1 MVAFI
6 VFSSSAIYFLRRRA
20 EIAVVL
26 GLAAI
31 FITGALGVQVRN
43 SGGACGTNYV
53 QFGNDEVLV
62 TAHVTAE
69 GNLRDD
75 GIGGLRQRLD
85 VETEQI
91 TAGDQPATGH
101 FGVRVSIYQK
111 ESTNSKEAAPM
122 RLFGYGERLRFPAKL
137 VAPRNFGNP
146 GAFDYREYLAEHG
159 IAALASTK
167 AENIEALPGFVG
179 SRPEFWRSRVHR
191 SVIKK
196 VHALWPRDTGLMDAM
211 VIGEDAFIDR
221 STRVDFQRSGT
232 YHVLVVSGMNVSI
245 LAMVTFWTLRRLRL
259 GELVAGIATIVLTVS
274 YAVLTNVGPP
284 IWRATLMLVVYLCAR
299 WLYREK
305 SMLNAIGAA
314 ALALMVADPRVL
326 FGASFELT
334 FLCVWLVAAVGI
346 PLLERTLE
354 PIRRG
359 LRYLDSTGYDYA
371 LAPKIVQF
379 RLDLRMIAGRIGNF
393 LGRRIPLPLL
403 ALAARVIIGTCEL
416 LAISLVMQVG
426 LALPMAYYFH
436 RATVVALPAN
446 MLVVPLTEVLMPS
459 AVLAL
464 VLGYVSLLL
473 AKIPALV
480 AGAALEG
487 FVIVTAA
494 STLALAMLLIRRR
507 AILAGVGLAALAFS
521 AFWIC
526 AGPVHPQVQ
535 AGALEVTTID
545 VSQGDSILLVSPS
558 GQTLLVDAGGLPRW
572 AHSELDIGE
581 DVVSPYLWWRG
592 FRKLDAVAIT
602 HAHADHM
609 GGMTAVLA
617 NFRPRELWL
626 GSDEESTEMKAVVR
640 RALELG
646 VHVVQHRAGE
656 SFAFGGVG
664 VGCAG

>member
-1 MVAFI
+1 
-6 VFSSSAIYFLRRRA
+6 
-20 EIAVVL
+20 
-26 GLAAI
+26 
-31 FITGALGVQVRN
+31 
-43 SGGACGTNYV
+43 
-53 QFGNDEVLV
+53 
-62 TAHVTAE
+62 
-69 GNLRDD
+69 
-75 GIGGLRQRLD
+75 
-85 VETEQI
+85 
-91 TAGDQPATGH
+91 
-101 FGVRVSIYQK
+101 
-111 ESTNSKEAAPM
+111 
-122 RLFGYGERLRFPAKL
+122 
-137 VAPRNFGNP
+137 
-146 GAFDYREYLAEHG
+146 
-159 IAALASTK
+159 
-167 AENIEALPGFVG
+167 
-179 SRPEFWRSRVHR
+179 
-191 SVIKK
+191 
-196 VHALWPRDTGLMDAM
+196 MDAM

-473 AKIPALV
+473 AKIPAGRGCS
-480 AGAALEG
+480 ARGDCG
-487 FVIVTAA
+487 H
-494 STLALAMLLIRRR
+494 SALAGWAANCGYSRAYPGNIRHSDGSIDSGPGN
-507 AILAGVGLAALAFS
+507 AFDQAKGDIGGGWVSGVGLQRFLDLCWSGAA
-521 AFWIC
+521 
-526 AGPVHPQVQ
+526 AGP
-535 AGALEVTTID
+535 
-545 VSQGDSILLVSPS
+545 SRS
-558 GQTLLVDAGGLPRW
+558 AGG
-572 AHSELDIGE
+572 D
-581 DVVSPYLWWRG
+581 D
-592 FRKLDAVAIT
+592 D
-602 HAHADHM
+602 
-609 GGMTAVLA
+609 
-617 NFRPRELWL
+617 
-626 GSDEESTEMKAVVR
+626 
-640 RALELG
+640 
-646 VHVVQHRAGE
+646 
-656 SFAFGGVG
+656 
-664 VGCAG
+664 

>member
-1 MVAFI
+1 
-6 VFSSSAIYFLRRRA
+6 
-20 EIAVVL
+20 
-26 GLAAI
+26 
-31 FITGALGVQVRN
+31 
-43 SGGACGTNYV
+43 
-53 QFGNDEVLV
+53 
-62 TAHVTAE
+62 
-69 GNLRDD
+69 
-75 GIGGLRQRLD
+75 
-85 VETEQI
+85 
-91 TAGDQPATGH
+91 
-101 FGVRVSIYQK
+101 
-111 ESTNSKEAAPM
+111 
-122 RLFGYGERLRFPAKL
+122 
-137 VAPRNFGNP
+137 
-146 GAFDYREYLAEHG
+146 
-159 IAALASTK
+159 
-167 AENIEALPGFVG
+167 
-179 SRPEFWRSRVHR
+179 
-191 SVIKK
+191 
-196 VHALWPRDTGLMDAM
+196 
-211 VIGEDAFIDR
+211 
-221 STRVDFQRSGT
+221 
-232 YHVLVVSGMNVSI
+232 MNVSI

-259 GELVAGIATIVLTVS
+259 GESVASVATIVLTVS

-284 IWRATLMLVVYLCAR
+284 IWRATLMLIVYLFAR

-305 SMLNAIGAA
+305 SMLNALGAA
-314 ALALMVADPRVL
+314 ALVLMVANPRVL

-359 LRYLDSTGYDYA
+359 LRYLDSTGYDYV
-371 LAPKIVQF
+371 LAPKIVQL
-379 RLDLRMIAGRIGNF
+379 RLDLRMIADRMGNF
-393 LGRRIPLPLL
+393 VGKRIPLPLL
-403 ALAARVIIGTCEL
+403 AVAARVIIGTCEL

-426 LALPMAYYFH
+426 LVLPMAYYFH

-464 VLGYVSLLL
+464 VLGYASLLL

-480 AGAALEG
+480 AGTALEG
-487 FVIVTAA
+487 IAGTVHWLGGLQIADARVPTPGRAVIVMAV

-507 AILAGVGLAALAFS
+507 AVLTAVGLAALAGS
-521 AFWIC
+521 ALWIC
-526 AGPVHPQVQ
+526 AGPVHPEVQ

-545 VSQGDSILLVSPS
+545 VGQGDSILLVSPR

-626 GSDEESTEMKAVVR
+626 GSDEENAEMKAVVE
-640 RALELG
+640 RARELG
-646 VHVVQHRAGE
+646 VRVVQRRAGE
-656 SFAFGGVG
+656 SFEFGGAAVRILAPDPNDASVKKNDESLVMKLTWG
-664 VGCAG
+664 DTSALLEGDAERPIEQRLLEEHPEADLLKVAHHGSATSTRADLLLPCIQSSRLFPSEHGTCTGTRGARC